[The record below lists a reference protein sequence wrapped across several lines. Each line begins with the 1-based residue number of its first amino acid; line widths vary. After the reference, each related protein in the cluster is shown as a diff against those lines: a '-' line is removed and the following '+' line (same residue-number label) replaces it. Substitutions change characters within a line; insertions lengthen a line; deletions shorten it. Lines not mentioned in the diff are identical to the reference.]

1 MELYVLGVNYLMRES
16 VLFSFIQRGAGII
29 GAIGSSSIRRKSPS
43 HESHFMIGKV
53 SSLICVILV
62 LALPSS
68 VPGAHAQLPSLRENE
83 IKAAFLYNFVKFTEW
98 PAEAFP
104 ESSSLLT
111 VGVLDD
117 RQVDAAF
124 KSLDGK
130 IVRGRK
136 LRIKRIESTSD
147 LESCHIVFIRISGK
161 ERVSQILVSLQNSSV
176 LTVGEMKGFAQLGGI
191 INFYMKTNRLRFE
204 INVDAAKRA
213 ELKMSSKLLKL
224 AKVVEGKHGG

>member
-1 MELYVLGVNYLMRES
+1 
-16 VLFSFIQRGAGII
+16 
-29 GAIGSSSIRRKSPS
+29 
-43 HESHFMIGKV
+43 MIV
-53 SSLICVILV
+53 V
-62 LALPSS
+62 LALSSS
-68 VPGAHAQLPSLRENE
+68 VPSAHAQLPSWRENE

-104 ESSSLLT
+104 ESSSLLI

-124 KSLDGK
+124 ESLDGK
-130 IVRGRK
+130 IAGGRK
-136 LRIKRIESTSD
+136 LVIKRIEGTYD
-147 LESCHIVFIRISGK
+147 LKSCHIVFIRISGK
-161 ERVSQILVSLQNSSV
+161 ERVAQILGSLQNSNV

-191 INFYMKTNRLRFE
+191 INFYMRSNRLRFE

-224 AKVVEGKHGG
+224 AKVVGGKHGGKN